1 MKDKTFYDVGLIIMM
16 VLLLI
21 LVFIIGNVIHTAL
34 AAVNLG

>member
-1 MKDKTFYDVGLIIMM
+1 MKDKTVYDVGLIIMM

-21 LVFIIGNVIHTAL
+21 LVFIIGSVIHTAL